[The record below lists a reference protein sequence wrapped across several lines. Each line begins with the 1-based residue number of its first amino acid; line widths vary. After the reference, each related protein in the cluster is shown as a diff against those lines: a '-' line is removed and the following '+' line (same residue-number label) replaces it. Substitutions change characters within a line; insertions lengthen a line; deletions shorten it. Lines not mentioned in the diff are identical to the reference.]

1 MKQSTMSSDAE
12 RSVSVTVTA
21 MATDKDDV
29 GADVRLAVSAV
40 DSVVSQRWA
49 TPAAAAAATTITT
62 TTTTPLDNN
71 NNNDEHHDCIE
82 KASADEY
89 RGVYHGST
97 QRPTTPALY
106 SRLPG
111 TEFDTSYDYNYS
123 PHYSSRY
130 TSFQAPSSS
139 YLGAV
144 TPYAAPYSPSALN
157 PYTFNL
163 AGPCAAGAAY
173 NAPYMP
179 HHLTSPSAA
188 LLTSERSAP
197 SYRFTASS
205 TSLMQSRTFSK

>member
-1 MKQSTMSSDAE
+1 MSSDAE
-12 RSVSVTVTA
+12 RPVSVMT
-21 MATDKDDV
+21 TDKDDV
-29 GADVRLAVSAV
+29 GTDVRLAVSTV
-40 DSVVSQRWA
+40 DSVVPQRWA
-49 TPAAAAAATTITT
+49 TPAAAVAATTIT

-82 KASADEY
+82 KTSADEY
-89 RGVYHGST
+89 RGLYHGST

-130 TSFQAPSSS
+130 TSFQAPSTSA

-163 AGPCAAGAAY
+163 AGPCAPAAAY
-173 NAPYMP
+173 NASYMP
-179 HHLTSPSAA
+179 HHLASPSAA

-205 TSLMQSRTFSK
+205 TSLMQSRTFSIYS